1 MDLEREIYL
10 TKEGLNK
17 LEQEYEE
24 LKALKSQRTK
34 EDAPTTAASL
44 EVDSEYL
51 AFQDD
56 LNLLESRIADLETI
70 LKNYKL
76 ITPPSKGVHREVL
89 LGTTV
94 IVEVEGQEDEF
105 TIVGSLE
112 ANPML
117 GKISNESP
125 VGRALL
131 GRRTGEE
138 VRVQSAV
145 VTIYKIKKI
154 TYRI

>member
-10 TKEGLNK
+10 TKEGLRK

-34 EDAPTTAASL
+34 ENAPTTAASL
-44 EVDSEYL
+44 EIDSEYL

-56 LNLLESRIADLETI
+56 LNLLESRIAELETI
-70 LKNYKL
+70 LKNYQL
-76 ITPPSKGVHREVL
+76 IAAPSKGAHKEVS
-89 LGTTV
+89 LGATV
-94 IVEVEGQEDEF
+94 VVEIEGQEDEF

-117 GKISNESP
+117 GRISNESP
-125 VGRALL
+125 VGKALL
-131 GRRTGEE
+131 GRKTGEE
-138 VRVQSAV
+138 VKVQSAV
-145 VTIYKIKKI
+145 ATVYKIKKI
-154 TYRI
+154 TYQL

>member
-10 TKEGLNK
+10 TKEGLAK
-17 LEQEYEE
+17 LEQEYEG
-24 LKALKSQRTK
+24 LKVLKNQRTK
-34 EDAPTTAASL
+34 NDALPTAASL
-44 EVDSEYL
+44 EIDSEYST
-51 AFQDD
+51 FQDD
-56 LNLLESRIADLETI
+56 LNLLEARISELETI

-76 ITPPSKGVHREVL
+76 ITAPEKRIHKEVF
-89 LGTTV
+89 LGATV
-94 IVEVEGQEDEF
+94 TVEVEGQQDEF

-125 VGRALL
+125 VGRSLL
-131 GRRTGEE
+131 GKKIGEE
-138 VRVQSAV
+138 VKVQSSV

-154 TYRI
+154 TYNF